1 MSNQQHQGSYM
12 LHDSVWLISIALMS
26 LLLFVFLFIYARS
39 HTRHEDYAPL
49 QTRAYRMRTSVF
61 WILALTLG
69 PTMIYNLFD
78 LPYDVSHGET
88 VQSKPRV
95 IRAVGY
101 QWRWELSSDH
111 AIVGEPLEFHIT
123 AADVNHG
130 FGIYDTELRLVAQA
144 QAMPGYTNIVRH
156 TFDTEGV
163 YRILCMEYCGLAHHN
178 MVAEIK
184 VVKRAEARHG

>member
-1 MSNQQHQGSYM
+1 M

-26 LLLFVFLFIYARS
+26 LVLAVFLIVYARS

-49 QTRAYRMRTSVF
+49 QTRAYRLRTSVF

-78 LPYDVSHGET
+78 LPYDMSHGET
-88 VQSKPRV
+88 SQAAPQV
-95 IRAVGY
+95 IHAIGY
-101 QWRWELSSDH
+101 QWRWELSGDEVI
-111 AIVGEPLEFHIT
+111 AGRPVEFHIT

-144 QAMPGYTNIVRH
+144 QAMPGYINIVRH

-163 YRILCMEYCGLAHHN
+163 YRVLCMEYCGLAHHS
-178 MVAEIK
+178 MVAQIK
-184 VVKRAEARHG
+184 VVKPAGAQHG